1 MARWLGARRSA
12 VATGSAA
19 VFAIAAL
26 AAGPAAADETA
37 FGVQGETMLIEDK
50 TVAGLSVYGFYSMF
64 GLQLGFALA
73 WLDEEDPRPPIEGS
87 FIGGLFHIHALVRFA
102 VMQPLTLRAGT
113 GLDAWLLWGIDE
125 DEQKYAMPLVLE
137 ARFHIGDHL
146 NLFVQ
151 PRYYLIASDGLEIGV
166 APDGD
171 EGSPFLVTVGVG
183 GEW

>member
-1 MARWLGARRSA
+1 MTRRLRVQRAGGA
-12 VATGSAA
+12 AA
-19 VFAIAAL
+19 VLLATL
-26 AAGPAAADETA
+26 AAGPAAAGDEA
-37 FGVQGETMLIEDK
+37 ALGVQGETMLIEDK
-50 TVAGLSVYGFYSMF
+50 TVVGLSVYGFYSMF

-87 FIGGLFHIHALVRFA
+87 FIGGLFHVHALARFR
-102 VMQPLTLRAGT
+102 VMQPLTLRVGT
-113 GLDAWLLWGIDE
+113 GLDAWLLGGIDE
-125 DEQKYAMPLVLE
+125 DEQKFAMPLVAE
-137 ARFHIGDHL
+137 ARFHVGDHL